1 MVYVQNYEKWQI
13 IFYNI
18 NYGKKLDI
26 INNQNKNECY
36 SIKLEDKNS
45 NEINELIKS
54 FLSFDFSIDNEKNIF
69 KLKSY
74 SFPMNKHK
82 ESIMIT

>member
-54 FLSFDFSIDNEKNIF
+54 FL
-69 KLKSY
+69 
-74 SFPMNKHK
+74 
-82 ESIMIT
+82 